1 MTKKK
6 AKKTFHIGTEF
17 VFRGYFIIKARSRQE
32 AYDLVE
38 EYAGMTMACG
48 IEFDPTS
55 DAYKED
61 GEVDWEFDSHAE
73 KRITHT

>member
-6 AKKTFHIGTEF
+6 AKKTFHIGTDF

-32 AYDLVE
+32 AYNLVKK
-38 EYAGMTMACG
+38 YAGMTMSGG

-55 DAYKED
+55 AAYKKEGD
-61 GEVDWEFDSHAE
+61 VDWEFDSHAE

>member
-1 MTKKK
+1 
-6 AKKTFHIGTEF
+6 
-17 VFRGYFIIKARSRQE
+17 
-32 AYDLVE
+32 VE
-38 EYAGMTMACG
+38 EYAGMTMTGG

-55 DAYKED
+55 EKYKED

>member
-1 MTKKK
+1 MAKATTK
-6 AKKTFHIGTEF
+6 FRIGTEF
-17 VFRGYFIIKARSRQE
+17 VFRGDFIVKAASRQE

-38 EYAGMTMACG
+38 RYAGMTMSGG

-55 DAYKED
+55 GAYKED
-61 GEVDWEFDSHAE
+61 GGVDWEFDSHAE